1 MEKDL
6 IYLKKIIKDNGYMF
20 TRQKEYILKT
30 LIKSTIH
37 LSAEEIYN
45 NVKKYSVGIST
56 VYRSLKVF
64 SKLNIIKEISVNG
77 TSYYEMKIFSGKP
90 LHIHFKCVKCDSII
104 DIDNKS
110 LEIDYLK
117 LNNKIQKENNLI
129 VYDANIML
137 IGLCNKCREDENAKT
152 N

>member
-64 SKLNIIKEISVNG
+64 SKLNIIKEIGING
-77 TSYYEMKIFSGKP
+77 TNYYEMKIFSGKP

-104 DIDNKS
+104 DIDNQS